1 LGVHRDQERQVFDT
15 LAYFDGVNFA
25 KRATAPAL
33 FSVALMD
40 EIVPPSG
47 VFAAYNWYAGEDRE
61 LKVYPFNNHEGGTFY
76 QWHAQAAWLGER
88 LAR

>member
-1 LGVHRDQERQVFDT
+1 
-15 LAYFDGVNFA
+15 VNFA

-47 VFAAYNWYAGEDRE
+47 VFAAFNWYAGDDRE
-61 LKVYPFNNHEGGTFY
+61 LKVYPFNNHEGGHFY
-76 QWHAQAAWLGER
+76 QWHAQATWLA
-88 LAR
+88 ARISR